1 METAPHER
9 EWLLRRQTHEMERM
23 TNEMPTE
30 VPAKEKKSATKKSTA
45 GAKAPAKRPANAAK
59 TKSSETPLTKP
70 ANGRSRVVV
79 EGITPQIDGGRF
91 AVKRVIG
98 DSVRVEAD
106 VFGDGHDLVRAHLL
120 YRRAGETE
128 WRAEEMTA
136 LGNDHW
142 AASFVV
148 DQMGFYE
155 YTVVGEVD
163 HFQTWRSELKKR
175 EDAGQDLD
183 LPLKTGALLIEA
195 AAKRAAKEEAAQ
207 LKAFAEKVRSGSTA
221 AAFDEKLLAIVNRNP
236 ETEMQ
241 TRYERTLRVWVDRE
255 RARFS
260 SWYELFPRSWGKPG
274 QHGTLRDVA
283 AQLDYV
289 EEMGFD
295 VIYLPPIHP
304 IGRSFRKGKNNTT
317 EAKPGDVGSPWA
329 IGAKEGG
336 HLAILS
342 ELGTFAD
349 LEYLIEQL
357 RARKMELAMDIAFQ
371 CAPDHPWV
379 TEHSEWF
386 KKRADGSIQYA
397 ENPPKKYQD
406 IYPLDFESSDWQGL
420 WDALK
425 EVFMFWADKNVRI
438 FRVDNPH
445 TKAFPFWEWV
455 IAEVQA
461 VYPDTIF
468 LAEAFTRPRVMER
481 LAKLGYTQSYTYFTW
496 RNTKAELTEYMT
508 QLTKTE
514 VFEYMRPNFW
524 PNTPDILPFGLQ
536 TGGPNA
542 FKSRLVLAA
551 TLSSNYGMYGPAFE
565 LGENIRFKEG
575 SEEYLN
581 SEKYEIKRWNR
592 EAPNSLRP
600 LITLLNEARR
610 ANRALQRNENLVFH
624 PTDNPQV
631 MAYSKS
637 TTDGSDVVL
646 TVVSLD
652 PVNTQAGFV
661 TLDLAVLGLKDGAT
675 FGVFD
680 LLANRGYRWQGS
692 RNYVELRP
700 YEVPA
705 HVFEIRK

>member
-1 METAPHER
+1 MET
-9 EWLLRRQTHEMERM
+9 M

-30 VPAKEKKSATKKSTA
+30 VATTVKKGTTRKGATGAKSPATRPSAT
-45 GAKAPAKRPANAAK
+45 AKAKLTATTA
-59 TKSSETPLTKP
+59 STKP
-70 ANGRSRVVV
+70 ATGRSRVVV
-79 EGITPQIDGGRF
+79 EGVTPQIDGGRF
-91 AVKRVIG
+91 AVKRVVG
-98 DSVRVEAD
+98 DRMRVEAD

-120 YRRAGETE
+120 YRHTRETD
-128 WRAEEMTA
+128 WRSEEMIA

-142 AASFVV
+142 AASFAVE
-148 DQMGFYE
+148 QMGFYE

-163 HFQTWRSELKKR
+163 HFLTWRSELKKR
-175 EDAGQDLD
+175 QDAGQDLD

-195 AAKRAAKEEAAQ
+195 AAKRATKQEAGQ
-207 LKAFAEKVRSGSTA
+207 LQAFAEKVRAGSA
-221 AAFDEKLLAIVNRNP
+221 PAAFDDALLAIMKRNP

-241 TRYERTLRVWVDRE
+241 TRHELTLRVWVDRE
-255 RARFS
+255 RARYS

-274 QHGTLRDVA
+274 EHGTLRDVA

-295 VIYLPPIHP
+295 VLYLPPIHP

-357 RARKMELAMDIAFQ
+357 DSRKMELALDIAFQ

-379 TEHSEWF
+379 ADHPEWF

-425 EVFMFWADKNVRI
+425 EVFMFWAEKRVRI

-461 VYPDTIF
+461 VYPDAIF

-481 LAKLGYTQSYTYFTW
+481 LAKLGFTQSYTYFTW
-496 RNTKAELTEYMT
+496 RNTKADLTEYMT
-508 QLTKTE
+508 ELTKTE
-514 VFEYMRPNFW
+514 VSEYMRPNFW

-536 TGGPNA
+536 TGGPDA

-565 LGENIRFKEG
+565 LRENIRFKEG

-581 SEKYEIKRWNR
+581 SEKYEIKRWDR
-592 EAPNSLRP
+592 EAANSLRP

-610 ANRALQRNENLVFH
+610 ANKALQRNENLVFH
-624 PTDNPQV
+624 LTDNPQII
-631 MAYSKS
+631 AYSK
-637 TTDGSDVVL
+637 TTDDAADVVL
-646 TVVSLD
+646 TIVNLD
-652 PVNTQAGFV
+652 PVNTQVGFV
-661 TLDLAVLGLKDGAT
+661 MLDLTALGLKDGAS
-675 FGVFD
+675 FEVFD

-700 YEVPA
+700 YDVPA
-705 HVFEIRK
+705 HVFEVRK

>member
-1 METAPHER
+1 MGT
-9 EWLLRRQTHEMERM
+9 M
-23 TNEMPTE
+23 TNDKPSEP
-30 VPAKEKKSATKKSTA
+30 PATKKSAGKKTTTA
-45 GAKAPAKRPANAAK
+45 AKRTK
-59 TKSSETPLTKP
+59 TAESKPSATSLTKP
-70 ANGRSRVVV
+70 VNGRSRVVV
-79 EGITPQIDGGRF
+79 EGVTPQIDGGRF
-91 AVKRVIG
+91 AVKRVVG
-98 DSVRVEAD
+98 DQVRVEAD

-120 YRRAGETE
+120 YRHASEAD
-128 WRAEEMTA
+128 WQSEEMTA

-142 AASFVV
+142 TASFPV
-148 DQMGFYE
+148 DRLGFYE
-155 YTVVGEVD
+155 YTVAGEID
-163 HFQTWRSELKKR
+163 HFLTWRSELKKR
-175 EDAGQDLD
+175 QDAGQDLG

-195 AAKRAAKEEAAQ
+195 TAERAPKGAAARLRAFAAKVRGGSTEAAY
-207 LKAFAEKVRSGSTA
+207 
-221 AAFDEKLLAIVNRNP
+221 DETLLAIVNRYP
-236 ETEMQ
+236 QTEIQ
-241 TRYERTLRVWVDRE
+241 TRYERTLRAWVDRE

-283 AQLDYV
+283 AQLGYV

-295 VIYLPPIHP
+295 VLYLPPIHP

-317 EAKPGDVGSPWA
+317 EAKEGDLGSPWA

-336 HLAILS
+336 HLAILR
-342 ELGTFAD
+342 ELGTFED
-349 LEYLIEQL
+349 LDYLIQQL
-357 RARKMELAMDIAFQ
+357 HGRKMELALDIAFQ

-379 TEHSEWF
+379 TEHPEWF

-425 EVFMFWADKNVRI
+425 EVFIFWAEKGVRI

-455 IAEVQA
+455 IAEVQT
-461 VYPDTIF
+461 VYPDAIF

-508 QLTKTE
+508 ELTKTD
-514 VFEYMRPNFW
+514 VAEYLRPNFW

-536 TGGPNA
+536 TGGPHA

-551 TLSSNYGMYGPAFE
+551 TLSSNYGIYGPAFE
-565 LGENIRFKEG
+565 LGESIPFKEG

-592 EAPNSLRP
+592 DAPNSLRP

-624 PTDNPQV
+624 PTDNAQI
-631 MAYSKS
+631 MAYSK
-637 TTDGSDVVL
+637 TTADGSDVVL
-646 TVVSLD
+646 TIVNLD

-661 TLDLAVLGLKDGAT
+661 TLDLAALGVADGAI
-675 FGVFD
+675 FEVFD

-705 HVFEIRK
+705 HVFRVARR

>member
-1 METAPHER
+1 MET
-9 EWLLRRQTHEMERM
+9 M
-23 TNEMPTE
+23 TNDKPSEMT
-30 VPAKEKKSATKKSTA
+30 ATKKSA
-45 GAKAPAKRPANAAK
+45 GKKTTTTAKRTKADGS
-59 TKSSETPLTKP
+59 KSSAATSTKP

-79 EGITPQIDGGRF
+79 EGVTPQIDGGRF
-91 AVKRVIG
+91 AVKRVVG
-98 DSVRVEAD
+98 DQVRVEAD
-106 VFGDGHDLVRAHLL
+106 VFGDGHDLVRARLL
-120 YRRAGETE
+120 YRHAGEAD
-128 WRAEEMTA
+128 WRLQEMTE
-136 LGNDHW
+136 LGNDRW
-142 AASFVV
+142 TASFPV
-148 DQMGFYE
+148 DRLGFYE

-163 HFQTWRSELKKR
+163 HFLTWRSELKKR
-175 EDAGQDLD
+175 LDAGQDLD
-183 LPLKTGALLIEA
+183 LPMKTGALLIEA
-195 AAKRAAKEEAAQ
+195 TAKRATKDEAAQ
-207 LKAFAEKVRSGSTA
+207 LRAFAAKVQAGSTD
-221 AAFDEKLLAIVNRNP
+221 AAFDDALLRVMKRLP
-236 ETEMQ
+236 ETEIQ

-283 AQLDYV
+283 EQLDYV
-289 EEMGFD
+289 DEMGFD
-295 VIYLPPIHP
+295 VLYLPPIHP

-336 HLAILS
+336 HLAILR
-342 ELGTFAD
+342 ELGTFDD
-349 LEYLIEQL
+349 LNYLIQQL
-357 RARKMELAMDIAFQ
+357 HARKMELALDIAFQ

-379 TEHSEWF
+379 TEHPEWF

-425 EVFMFWADKNVRI
+425 EVFIFWAEKGVRI

-455 IAEVQA
+455 IAEVQT
-461 VYPDTIF
+461 VYPDAIF

-508 QLTKTE
+508 ELTKTD
-514 VFEYMRPNFW
+514 VAEYMRPNFW

-565 LGENIRFKEG
+565 LGENIPFKEG

-592 EAPNSLRP
+592 DAPNSLRP

-624 PTDNPQV
+624 PTDNAQI
-631 MAYSKS
+631 MAYSKA
-637 TTDGSDVVL
+637 TEDGADVVL
-646 TVVSLD
+646 TIVNLD
-652 PVNTQAGFV
+652 PLNTQAGFV
-661 TLDLAVLGLKDGAT
+661 TLDLAALGLNDGAA
-675 FGVFD
+675 FDVFD

-700 YEVPA
+700 YDVPA
-705 HVFEIRK
+705 HVFHVARR

>member
-1 METAPHER
+1 MN
-9 EWLLRRQTHEMERM
+9 EMDTM
-23 TNEMPTE
+23 TNNKPSETL
-30 VPAKEKKSATKKSTA
+30 PAAKKSTGKNA
-45 GAKAPAKRPANAAK
+45 GSKTLAKRTAKAASSKV
-59 TKSSETPLTKP
+59 SETSSTKP

-79 EGITPQIDGGRF
+79 EGVTPQIDGGRF
-91 AVKRVIG
+91 AVKRVVG
-98 DSVRVEAD
+98 DQMRVEAD

-120 YRRAGETE
+120 YRHLSETE
-128 WRAEEMTA
+128 WRAEEMKA

-142 AASFVV
+142 AASFPV
-148 DQMGFYE
+148 DQSGSYE
-155 YTVVGEVD
+155 YIVAGEVD
-163 HFQTWRSELKKR
+163 HFLTWRSELKKR
-175 EDAGQDLD
+175 QDAGQDLD

-195 AAKRAAKEEAAQ
+195 TAKRAAKEEAAQ
-207 LKAFAEKVRSGSTA
+207 LRAFAEKLRGGSTH
-221 AAFDEKLLAIVNRNP
+221 AAFDETLLAIVNRNP

-255 RARFS
+255 RARYS
-260 SWYELFPRSWGKPG
+260 SWYELFPRSWGTPG
-274 QHGTLRDVA
+274 RHGTLRDVA
-283 AQLDYV
+283 AELDYV

-295 VIYLPPIHP
+295 VLYLPPIHP

-317 EAKPGDVGSPWA
+317 EAKEGDVGSPWA

-336 HLAILS
+336 HLAILR
-342 ELGTFAD
+342 ELGTFED
-349 LEYLIEQL
+349 LEYLIQQL
-357 RARKMELAMDIAFQ
+357 HARKMELALDIAFQ

-379 TEHSEWF
+379 TKHPEWF

-425 EVFMFWADKNVRI
+425 EVFMFWAEKGVRI

-455 IAEVQA
+455 IAEVQSSYA
-461 VYPDTIF
+461 DAIF

-481 LAKLGYTQSYTYFTW
+481 LAKLGFTQSYTYFTW
-496 RNTKAELTEYMT
+496 RNSNAELTEYMT
-508 QLTKTE
+508 ELTKTE
-514 VFEYMRPNFW
+514 VAEYMRPNFW

-551 TLSSNYGMYGPAFE
+551 TLSSNYGIYGPAFE
-565 LGENIRFKEG
+565 LGESIPFKEG

-592 EAPNSLRP
+592 DAPNSLRP
-600 LITLLNEARR
+600 LITRLNEARR
-610 ANRALQRNENLVFH
+610 ANTALQRNENLVFH
-624 PTDNPQV
+624 PTDNAQI
-631 MAYSKS
+631 MAYSKA
-637 TTDGSDVVL
+637 TDDGADVVL
-646 TVVSLD
+646 TIVNLD

-661 TLDLAVLGLKDGAT
+661 TLDLAALGVSAGAT
-675 FGVFD
+675 FDVFD

-705 HVFEIRK
+705 HVFAVLK

>member
-1 METAPHER
+1 
-9 EWLLRRQTHEMERM
+9 M

-30 VPAKEKKSATKKSTA
+30 VATTEKKGTTRKTAT
-45 GAKAPAKRPANAAK
+45 GAKAPAKRPSGTTKAK
-59 TKSSETPLTKP
+59 LTATTASAKP
-70 ANGRSRVVV
+70 ATGRSRVVV
-79 EGITPQIDGGRF
+79 EGVTPQIDGGRF
-91 AVKRVIG
+91 AVKRVVG
-98 DSVRVEAD
+98 DRMRVEAD

-120 YRRAGETE
+120 YRHTRERD
-128 WRAEEMTA
+128 WRNEEMTA

-142 AASFVV
+142 AASFAVE
-148 DQMGFYE
+148 QMGFYE

-163 HFQTWRSELKKR
+163 HFLTWRSELKKR
-175 EDAGQDLD
+175 QDAGQDLE

-195 AAKRAAKEEAAQ
+195 AAKRAVKEEAAQ
-207 LKAFAEKVRSGSTA
+207 LQGFVEKVRAGSAA
-221 AAFDEKLLAIVNRNP
+221 AAFDDALLAIMKRNP

-255 RARFS
+255 RARYS

-295 VIYLPPIHP
+295 VLYLPPIHP

-317 EAKPGDVGSPWA
+317 EAKAGDVGSPWA

-336 HLAILS
+336 HLAILP

-349 LEYLIEQL
+349 LDYLIEQL
-357 RARKMELAMDIAFQ
+357 DSRKMEIALDIAFQ

-379 TEHSEWF
+379 KEHPEWF

-425 EVFMFWADKNVRI
+425 DVFMFWAEKRVRI

-461 VYPDTIF
+461 AYPDAIF

-481 LAKLGYTQSYTYFTW
+481 LAKLGFTQSYTYFTW
-496 RNTKAELTEYMT
+496 RNTKADLTEYMT
-508 QLTKTE
+508 ELTSDRGFRVHAAE
-514 VFEYMRPNFW
+514 LLAEHAGYSSLRAANRRPR
-524 PNTPDILPFGLQ
+524 
-536 TGGPNA
+536 A

-565 LGENIRFKEG
+565 LRENIRFKEG

-581 SEKYEIKRWNR
+581 SEKYEIKRWDR
-592 EAPNSLRP
+592 DAPNSLRP

-624 PTDNPQV
+624 LTDNPQI
-631 MAYSKS
+631 YC
-637 TTDGSDVVL
+637 L
-646 TVVSLD
+646 
-652 PVNTQAGFV
+652 
-661 TLDLAVLGLKDGAT
+661 LKDGLRKAT
-675 FGVFD
+675 DDVG
-680 LLANRGYRWQGS
+680 RGAYDREPRSREYAGGLRYARSGCIGS
-692 RNYVELRP
+692 
-700 YEVPA
+700 
-705 HVFEIRK
+705 

>member
-1 METAPHER
+1 
-9 EWLLRRQTHEMERM
+9 
-23 TNEMPTE
+23 MPTE
-30 VPAKEKKSATKKSTA
+30 VPATEKKGTTKKATAKTTA
-45 GAKAPAKRPANAAK
+45 GAKAPAKGAATQANSKAPVTAKASGIAKAPGIAK
-59 TKSSETPLTKP
+59 TPGTPSSKP
-70 ANGRSRVVV
+70 VNGRSRVVV
-79 EGITPQIDGGRF
+79 EGVTPQIDGGRF
-91 AVKRVIG
+91 AVKRVVG
-98 DSVRVEAD
+98 DRVRVEAD

-120 YRRAGETE
+120 YRRVGQPE
-128 WRAEEMTA
+128 WRTAEMTA

-142 AASFVV
+142 TASFVV
-148 DQMGFYE
+148 EQPGFHE
-155 YTVVGEVD
+155 YTVAGEVD
-163 HFQTWRSELKKR
+163 HFLTWRSELKKR
-175 EDAGQDLD
+175 ADAGQDLD

-195 AAKRAAKEEAAQ
+195 AAKRATKEEAAQ
-207 LKAFAEKVRSGSTA
+207 LLAFAEKVRGGSTE
-221 AAFDEKLLAIVNRNP
+221 AAFDETLLEIMNRNP

-283 AQLDYV
+283 AELDYV

-295 VIYLPPIHP
+295 VLYLPPIHP

-336 HLAILS
+336 HLAILP

-349 LEYLIEQL
+349 LEYLIEEL
-357 RARKMELAMDIAFQ
+357 SGRRMELALDIAFQ
-371 CAPDHPWV
+371 CAPDHPWI
-379 TEHSEWF
+379 TEHPEWF

-425 EVFMFWADKNVRI
+425 EVFMFWAEKNVRI

-455 IAEVQA
+455 IAEVQT
-461 VYPDTIF
+461 VYPDAIF

-481 LAKLGYTQSYTYFTW
+481 LAKLGFTQSYTYFTW
-496 RNTKAELTEYMT
+496 RNTKVELMQYMT
-508 QLTKTE
+508 ELTKTE
-514 VFEYMRPNFW
+514 VSEYMRPNFW

-536 TGGPNA
+536 TGGPHA

-581 SEKYEIKRWNR
+581 SEKYEIKRWDR

-610 ANRALQRNENLVFH
+610 ANRALQRNENLIFH
-624 PTDNPQV
+624 PTDNAQI
-631 MAYSKS
+631 MAYSKA
-637 TTDGSDVVL
+637 TADGSDVVL
-646 TVVSLD
+646 TIVSLD

-661 TLDLAVLGLKDGAT
+661 TLDLAALGLKDGTT
-675 FGVFD
+675 FNVFD

-705 HVFEIRK
+705 HVFEVRT

>member
-1 METAPHER
+1 MET
-9 EWLLRRQTHEMERM
+9 M
-23 TNEMPTE
+23 TNDTPSEMTAP
-30 VPAKEKKSATKKSTA
+30 KKSSGKKTTTAAKGTKTA
-45 GAKAPAKRPANAAK
+45 GSNLPVA
-59 TKSSETPLTKP
+59 TSTKP
-70 ANGRSRVVV
+70 ASGRSRVVV
-79 EGITPQIDGGRF
+79 EGVTPQIDGGRF
-91 AVKRVIG
+91 AVKRVVG
-98 DSVRVEAD
+98 DQVPVEAD
-106 VFGDGHDLVRAHLL
+106 VFGDGHDLVRARVL
-120 YRRAGETE
+120 YRHASEAD
-128 WRAEEMTA
+128 WHSKEMLE
-136 LGNDHW
+136 LGNDRW
-142 AASFVV
+142 AASFAV
-148 DQMGFYE
+148 DRLGFYE

-163 HFQTWRSELKKR
+163 HFLTWRSELKKR
-175 EDAGQDLD
+175 QDAGQDLD
-183 LPLKTGALLIEA
+183 LPMKTGALLIEA
-195 AAKRAAKEEAAQ
+195 TAKRATKDAAAQ
-207 LKAFAEKVRSGSTA
+207 LRAFAAKVQAGSTDT
-221 AAFDEKLLAIVNRNP
+221 AFDDALLTAMNRLP
-236 ETEMQ
+236 ETELQ

-260 SWYELFPRSWGKPG
+260 SWYELFPRSWGKSG

-295 VIYLPPIHP
+295 VLYLPPIHP

-317 EAKPGDVGSPWA
+317 EAKEGEVGSPWA

-336 HLAILS
+336 HLAILR
-342 ELGTFAD
+342 ELGTFDD
-349 LEYLIEQL
+349 LNYLIQQL
-357 RARKMELAMDIAFQ
+357 HERKMELALDIAFQ

-379 TEHSEWF
+379 TEHPEWF

-406 IYPLDFESSDWQGL
+406 IYPLDFESSDWRGL

-425 EVFMFWADKNVRI
+425 EVFTFWAEKGVRI

-455 IAEVQA
+455 IAEVQT
-461 VYPDTIF
+461 VYPDAIF

-508 QLTKTE
+508 ELTKTD
-514 VFEYMRPNFW
+514 VAEYLRPNFW

-592 EAPNSLRP
+592 DAPTSLRP

-610 ANRALQRNENLVFH
+610 ANRALQRNENLAFH
-624 PTDNPQV
+624 PTDNAQI
-631 MAYSKS
+631 MAYSKA
-637 TTDGSDVVL
+637 TADGADVVL
-646 TVVSLD
+646 TIVNLD

-661 TLDLAVLGLKDGAT
+661 TLNLAALGLSDGAA
-675 FGVFD
+675 FDVFD

-700 YEVPA
+700 YDVPA
-705 HVFEIRK
+705 HVFRVARR

>member
-1 METAPHER
+1 MANEKVAET
-9 EWLLRRQTHEMERM
+9 TS
-23 TNEMPTE
+23 
-30 VPAKEKKSATKKSTA
+30 KKKSPSGTTTA
-45 GAKAPAKRPANAAK
+45 QKAPQRGSAPSKANAKDATVNGSGTASAK
-59 TKSSETPLTKP
+59 PV
-70 ANGRSRVVV
+70 NGRSRVVV
-79 EGITPQIDGGRF
+79 EAVTPQIDGGRF
-91 AVKRVIG
+91 AVKRVVG
-98 DSVRVEAD
+98 DLVRVEAD
-106 VFGDGHDLVRAHLL
+106 VFGDGHDLIRAHLL
-120 YRRAGETE
+120 YRHASESE
-128 WRAEEMTA
+128 WSAEEMMA

-142 AASFVV
+142 RASFPVTKL
-148 DQMGFYE
+148 GFYE
-155 YTVVGEVD
+155 YTVAGEVD
-163 HFQTWRSELKKR
+163 HFLTWRSELKKR
-175 EDAGQDLD
+175 QDAGQDLD
-183 LPLKTGALLIEA
+183 LPMKTGALQIEA
-195 AAKRAAKEEAAQ
+195 AAKRATKEEATQ
-207 LKAFAEKVRSGSTA
+207 LRAFAEKVRGGSID
-221 AAFDEKLLAIVNRNP
+221 AAFDEGLLATMSRNP
-236 ETEMQ
+236 DTEIQ

-289 EEMGFD
+289 DEMGFD
-295 VIYLPPIHP
+295 VLYLPPIHP
-304 IGRSFRKGKNNTT
+304 VGRSFRKGKNNTT

-336 HLAILS
+336 HLAILP

-349 LEYLIEQL
+349 LEYLIQQL
-357 RARKMELAMDIAFQ
+357 HARKMELALDIAFQ

-379 TEHSEWF
+379 TEHPEWF

-406 IYPLDFESSDWQGL
+406 IYPLDFESSDWRGL

-425 EVFMFWADKNVRI
+425 EVFMFWAEKGVRI

-461 VYPDTIF
+461 VYPDVIF

-496 RNTKAELTEYMT
+496 RNTRTELMQYMIE
-508 QLTKTE
+508 LTKTD
-514 VFEYMRPNFW
+514 VAEYMRPNFW

-536 TGGPNA
+536 TGGPHA

-565 LGENIRFKEG
+565 LGESVPFKEG

-592 EAPNSLRP
+592 DAPNSLRP
-600 LITLLNEARR
+600 LITRLNQARR
-610 ANRALQRNENLVFH
+610 ANAALQRNENLIFH
-624 PTDNPQV
+624 PTDNAQI
-631 MAYSKS
+631 MAYSKA
-637 TTDGSDVVL
+637 TDDGRDVVL
-646 TVVSLD
+646 TIVSLD
-652 PVNTQAGFV
+652 PVNTQAGFIL
-661 TLDLAVLGLKDGAT
+661 LDLAALGLADGAV
-675 FGVFD
+675 FEVFD
-680 LLANRGYRWQGS
+680 LLTNRVFGWQGA

-700 YEVPA
+700 YEIPA
-705 HVFEIRK
+705 HVFELRR

>member
-1 METAPHER
+1 MAASAA
-9 EWLLRRQTHEMERM
+9 
-23 TNEMPTE
+23 TNEMETMTNNKLAE
-30 VPAKEKKSATKKSTA
+30 TTEKKSTGKTTTTT
-45 GAKAPAKRPANAAK
+45 AKAPAKRAAK
-59 TKSSETPLTKP
+59 TDNGKLSRTPLTKP
-70 ANGRSRVVV
+70 VNGRTRVVV
-79 EGITPQIDGGRF
+79 EAVTPQIDGGRF
-91 AVKRVIG
+91 AVKRVVG
-98 DSVRVEAD
+98 DLVHVEAE
-106 VFGDGHDLVRAHLL
+106 VFGDGHDLVRARLL
-120 YRRAGETE
+120 YRHVGDAE
-128 WRAEEMTA
+128 WHAEEMTA

-142 AASFVV
+142 SAGFSVSKP
-148 DQMGFYE
+148 GFYE

-163 HFQTWRSELKKR
+163 HFLTWRSELKKR
-175 EDAGQDLD
+175 QDAGQDLD

-195 AAKRAAKEEAAQ
+195 AAKRVPKDEAAQ
-207 LKAFAEKVRSGSTA
+207 LRAFAEKVRGGSA
-221 AAFDEKLLAIVNRNP
+221 DAAFDETLLAIVNRNP

-283 AQLDYV
+283 EQLDYV
-289 EEMGFD
+289 DEMGFD
-295 VIYLPPIHP
+295 VLYLPPIHP

-336 HLAILS
+336 HLAILK

-349 LEYLIEQL
+349 LEYLIHQL
-357 RARKMELAMDIAFQ
+357 HARKMELALDIAFQ

-379 TEHSEWF
+379 TEHPEWF

-425 EVFMFWADKNVRI
+425 EVFTFWADKGVRI

-461 VYPDTIF
+461 IYPDAIF

-481 LAKLGYTQSYTYFTW
+481 LAKLGFTQSYTYFTW
-496 RNTKAELTEYMT
+496 RNTKLELTQYMT
-508 QLTKTE
+508 ELTKTD

-565 LGENIRFKEG
+565 LGESIPFKEG

-581 SEKYEIKRWNR
+581 SEKYEIKRWNPD
-592 EAPNSLRP
+592 APNSLRP
-600 LITLLNEARR
+600 LITLLNQARR
-610 ANRALQRNENLVFH
+610 ANAALQRNENLVFH
-624 PTDNPQV
+624 PTDNAQI
-631 MAYSKS
+631 MAYSKA
-637 TTDGSDVVL
+637 TDDGADVVL
-646 TVVSLD
+646 TIVSLD

-661 TLDLAVLGLKDGAT
+661 TLDLAAMGLGDGAI
-675 FGVFD
+675 FDVFD
-680 LLANRGYRWQGS
+680 LLTNRGYRWQGS

-705 HVFEIRK
+705 HVFSIRK

>member
-1 METAPHER
+1 
-9 EWLLRRQTHEMERM
+9 
-23 TNEMPTE
+23 
-30 VPAKEKKSATKKSTA
+30 
-45 GAKAPAKRPANAAK
+45 
-59 TKSSETPLTKP
+59 
-70 ANGRSRVVV
+70 
-79 EGITPQIDGGRF
+79 
-91 AVKRVIG
+91 
-98 DSVRVEAD
+98 VEAD
-106 VFGDGHDLVRAHLL
+106 VFGDGHDLVHAHLL
-120 YRRAGETE
+120 YRHAGDAE
-128 WRAEEMTA
+128 WHAAEMTA

-142 AASFVV
+142 SADFSVSKL
-148 DQMGFYE
+148 GFYE

-163 HFQTWRSELKKR
+163 HFLTWRSELKKR
-175 EDAGQDLD
+175 QDAGQDLD

-195 AAKRAAKEEAAQ
+195 AAKRVSKEEAAQ
-207 LKAFAEKVRSGSTA
+207 LRAFAEKVRGGSA
-221 AAFDEKLLAIVNRNP
+221 DAAFDETLLAIVNRNP

-283 AQLDYV
+283 EQLDYV
-289 EEMGFD
+289 DEMGFD
-295 VIYLPPIHP
+295 VLYLPPIHP

-336 HLAILS
+336 HLAILK

-349 LEYLIEQL
+349 LEYLIHQL
-357 RARKMELAMDIAFQ
+357 HARKMELALDIAFQ

-379 TEHSEWF
+379 TEHPEWF

-406 IYPLDFESSDWQGL
+406 IYPLDFESNDWQGL

-425 EVFMFWADKNVRI
+425 EVFTFWADKGVRI

-481 LAKLGYTQSYTYFTW
+481 LAKLGFTQSYTYFTW
-496 RNTKAELTEYMT
+496 RNTKLELMQYMT
-508 QLTKTE
+508 ELTKTD

-551 TLSSNYGMYGPAFE
+551 TLCSNYGMYGPAFE
-565 LGENIRFKEG
+565 LGESIPFKQG

-581 SEKYEIKRWNR
+581 SEKYEIKRWNLD
-592 EAPNSLRP
+592 APNSLRP
-600 LITLLNEARR
+600 LITRLNQARR
-610 ANRALQRNENLVFH
+610 ANTALQRNENLVFH
-624 PTDNPQV
+624 PTDNAQI
-631 MAYSKS
+631 MAYSKA
-637 TTDGSDVVL
+637 TADGADVVL
-646 TVVSLD
+646 TIVSLD

-661 TLDLAVLGLKDGAT
+661 TLDLAAMGLSDGAI
-675 FGVFD
+675 FDVFD
-680 LLANRGYRWQGS
+680 LLANRTYRWQGS

-705 HVFEIRK
+705 HVFSIRK

>member
-1 METAPHER
+1 MET
-9 EWLLRRQTHEMERM
+9 M

-30 VPAKEKKSATKKSTA
+30 VAATEKKSTTRKTAT
-45 GAKAPAKRPANAAK
+45 GAKAPAKRPSATAK
-59 TKSSETPLTKP
+59 AKPTTATASAKP
-70 ANGRSRVVV
+70 ATGRSRVVV
-79 EGITPQIDGGRF
+79 EGVTPQIDGGRF
-91 AVKRVIG
+91 AVKRVVG
-98 DSVRVEAD
+98 DRVRVEAD

-120 YRRAGETE
+120 YRHTRETD
-128 WRAEEMTA
+128 WRSEEMTA

-142 AASFVV
+142 AASFAVE
-148 DQMGFYE
+148 QMGFYE

-163 HFQTWRSELKKR
+163 HFVTWRSELKKR
-175 EDAGQDLD
+175 QDAGQDLD

-195 AAKRAAKEEAAQ
+195 SAKRATKEEAAQ
-207 LKAFAEKVRSGSTA
+207 LRAFAEKVRAGSAA
-221 AAFDEKLLAIVNRNP
+221 AAFDDALLAIMKQNP

-255 RARFS
+255 RARYS

-295 VIYLPPIHP
+295 VLYLPPIHP

-336 HLAILS
+336 HLAILP

-349 LEYLIEQL
+349 LDYLIGQL
-357 RARKMELAMDIAFQ
+357 DSRKAELALDIAFQ

-379 TEHSEWF
+379 TEHPEWF

-425 EVFMFWADKNVRI
+425 EVFMFWAEKRVRI

-461 VYPDTIF
+461 VYPDAIF

-481 LAKLGYTQSYTYFTW
+481 LAKLGFTQSYTYFTW
-496 RNTKAELTEYMT
+496 RNTKADLTEYMT
-508 QLTKTE
+508 ELTQTE
-514 VFEYMRPNFW
+514 VSEYMRPNFW

-536 TGGPNA
+536 TGGPDA

-565 LGENIRFKEG
+565 LRENIRFKEG

-581 SEKYEIKRWNR
+581 SEKYEIKRWDR

-610 ANRALQRNENLVFH
+610 ANGALQRNENLAFH
-624 PTDNPQV
+624 LTDNPQII
-631 MAYSKS
+631 AYSKTAYS
-637 TTDGSDVVL
+637 KTTDDAADVVL
-646 TVVSLD
+646 TIVNLD

-661 TLDLAVLGLKDGAT
+661 MLDLTALGLKDGAS
-675 FGVFD
+675 FEVFD

-700 YEVPA
+700 YDVPA
-705 HVFEIRK
+705 HVFEVRN

>member
-1 METAPHER
+1 
-9 EWLLRRQTHEMERM
+9 M

-30 VPAKEKKSATKKSTA
+30 IAGIEKKDSRKRTKASAK
-45 GAKAPAKRPANAAK
+45 GAKGATGAAK
-59 TKSSETPLTKP
+59 AQSPETSGTPSAKP
-70 ANGRSRVVV
+70 TSGRSRVVV
-79 EGITPQIDGGRF
+79 DGVTPQIDGGRF
-91 AVKRVIG
+91 AVKRVVG
-98 DSVRVEAD
+98 DRVRVEAD

-120 YRRAGETE
+120 YRRAGEVE
-128 WRAEEMTA
+128 WRIEEMKA

-142 AASFVV
+142 MASFAV
-148 DQMGFYE
+148 DEMGFYE

-163 HFQTWRSELKKR
+163 HFLTWRSELKKR

-195 AAKRAAKEEAAQ
+195 AAERATKEEAA
-207 LKAFAEKVRSGSTA
+207 LLRGFAAKVRGGSTA
-221 AAFDEKLLAIVNRNP
+221 AAFDDTLLEIVNRNP

-255 RARFS
+255 RARYS

-295 VIYLPPIHP
+295 VLYLPPIHP

-317 EAKPGDVGSPWA
+317 EAKAGDVGSPWA

-336 HLAILS
+336 HLAILP

-357 RARKMELAMDIAFQ
+357 GARKMELALDVAFQ

-379 TEHSEWF
+379 TEHPEWF

-425 EVFMFWADKNVRI
+425 DVFIFWAEKGVRI

-455 IAEVQA
+455 IAEVQT
-461 VYPDTIF
+461 VYPDAIF

-481 LAKLGYTQSYTYFTW
+481 LAKLGFTQSYTYFTW
-496 RNTKAELTEYMT
+496 RNTKAELTEYMKELT
-508 QLTKTE
+508 QTE
-514 VFEYMRPNFW
+514 IFEYMRPNFW

-565 LGENIRFKEG
+565 LRENIRFKEG

-581 SEKYEIKRWNR
+581 SEKYEIKRWDR

-610 ANRALQRNENLVFH
+610 ANRALQRNVNLVFH
-624 PTDNPQV
+624 PTDNPQI
-631 MAYSKS
+631 MAYSKA
-637 TTDGSDVVL
+637 TDDGADVVL
-646 TVVSLD
+646 TIVSLD

-661 TLDLAVLGLKDGAT
+661 TLDLSVLGLKAGAT
-675 FGVFD
+675 FEAFD
-680 LLANRGYRWQGS
+680 LLANRGYRWNGS

>member
-1 METAPHER
+1 MET
-9 EWLLRRQTHEMERM
+9 M
-23 TNEMPTE
+23 TNDTLSEMT
-30 VPAKEKKSATKKSTA
+30 ATKKSTGKKTTTA
-45 GAKAPAKRPANAAK
+45 AKRTKTAGSKLSAA
-59 TKSSETPLTKP
+59 TSTKP

-79 EGITPQIDGGRF
+79 EGVTPQIDGGRF
-91 AVKRVIG
+91 AVKRVVG
-98 DSVRVEAD
+98 DQVRVEAD
-106 VFGDGHDLVRAHLL
+106 VFGDGHDLVRARLL
-120 YRRAGETE
+120 YRHASDAD
-128 WRAEEMTA
+128 WHSEEMTE

-142 AASFVV
+142 AASFPV
-148 DQMGFYE
+148 DRLGFYE

-163 HFQTWRSELKKR
+163 HFLTWRSELKKR
-175 EDAGQDLD
+175 QDAGQDLD
-183 LPLKTGALLIEA
+183 LPMKTGALLIEA
-195 AAKRAAKEEAAQ
+195 TAKRATKDAAAQ
-207 LKAFAEKVRSGSTA
+207 LRAFAAKVQAGSTDT
-221 AAFDEKLLAIVNRNP
+221 AFDDALLASMNRLP
-236 ETEMQ
+236 ETDLQ

-283 AQLDYV
+283 AQLDYI

-295 VIYLPPIHP
+295 VLYLPPIHP

-317 EAKPGDVGSPWA
+317 EAKEGDVGSPWA
-329 IGAKEGG
+329 IGAKDGG
-336 HLAILS
+336 HLAILR
-342 ELGTFAD
+342 ELGTFDD
-349 LEYLIEQL
+349 LNYLIQQL
-357 RARKMELAMDIAFQ
+357 HERKMELALDIAFQ

-379 TEHSEWF
+379 TEHPEWF

-425 EVFMFWADKNVRI
+425 EVFIFWAEKGVRI

-455 IAEVQA
+455 IAEVQT
-461 VYPDTIF
+461 VYPDAIF

-508 QLTKTE
+508 ELTKTD
-514 VFEYMRPNFW
+514 VAEYLRPNFW

-592 EAPNSLRP
+592 DAPNSLRP

-624 PTDNPQV
+624 PTDNAQI
-631 MAYSKS
+631 MAYSKA
-637 TTDGSDVVL
+637 TEDGADVVL
-646 TVVSLD
+646 TIVNLD

-661 TLDLAVLGLKDGAT
+661 TLELAALGLSEGAA
-675 FGVFD
+675 FDVFD

-700 YEVPA
+700 YDVPA
-705 HVFEIRK
+705 HVFQVARR

>member
-1 METAPHER
+1 
-9 EWLLRRQTHEMERM
+9 M

-30 VPAKEKKSATKKSTA
+30 VATTEKKGTTRKTAT
-45 GAKAPAKRPANAAK
+45 GAKAPAKRPSGTTKAK
-59 TKSSETPLTKP
+59 LTATTASAKP
-70 ANGRSRVVV
+70 ATGRSRVVV
-79 EGITPQIDGGRF
+79 EGVTPQIDGGLF
-91 AVKRVIG
+91 AVKRVVG
-98 DSVRVEAD
+98 DRIRVEAD

-120 YRRAGETE
+120 YRHTRERD
-128 WRAEEMTA
+128 WRNEEMTA

-142 AASFVV
+142 AASFAVE
-148 DQMGFYE
+148 QMGFYE

-163 HFQTWRSELKKR
+163 HFLTWRSELKKR
-175 EDAGQDLD
+175 QDAGQDLE

-195 AAKRAAKEEAAQ
+195 AAKRAVKEEAAQ
-207 LKAFAEKVRSGSTA
+207 LQGFVEKVRAGSAA
-221 AAFDEKLLAIVNRNP
+221 AAFDDALLAIMKRNP

-255 RARFS
+255 RARYS

-295 VIYLPPIHP
+295 VLYLPPIHP

-317 EAKPGDVGSPWA
+317 EAKAGDVGSPWA

-336 HLAILS
+336 HLAILP

-349 LEYLIEQL
+349 LDYLIEQL
-357 RARKMELAMDIAFQ
+357 DSRKMEIALDIAFQ

-379 TEHSEWF
+379 KERPEWF

-425 EVFMFWADKNVRI
+425 DVFMFWAEKRVRI

-461 VYPDTIF
+461 AYPDAIF

-481 LAKLGYTQSYTYFTW
+481 LAKLGFTQSYTYFTW
-496 RNTKAELTEYMT
+496 RNTKADLTEYMT
-508 QLTKTE
+508 ELTSTE
-514 VFEYMRPNFW
+514 VSEYMRPNFW

-536 TGGPNA
+536 TGGPDA

-565 LGENIRFKEG
+565 LRENIRFKEG

-581 SEKYEIKRWNR
+581 SEKYEIKRWDR
-592 EAPNSLRP
+592 DAPNSLRP

-624 PTDNPQV
+624 LTDNPQII
-631 MAYSKS
+631 AYSK
-637 TTDGSDVVL
+637 TAYGKATDAAADVVL
-646 TVVSLD
+646 TIVNLD

-661 TLDLAVLGLKDGAT
+661 MLDLIALGVKDGAS
-675 FGVFD
+675 FEVFD

-700 YEVPA
+700 FDVPA
-705 HVFEIRK
+705 HVFEVRK